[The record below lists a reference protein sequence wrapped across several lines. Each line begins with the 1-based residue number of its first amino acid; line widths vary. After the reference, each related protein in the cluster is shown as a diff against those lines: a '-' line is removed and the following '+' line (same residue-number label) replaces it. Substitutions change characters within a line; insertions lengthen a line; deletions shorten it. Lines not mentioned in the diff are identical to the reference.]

1 MSKRSDF
8 RKYLISACINTFAGS
23 HLCPMRIRR
32 HILRLFG
39 HQIGTIFPEYFIGIG
54 KGRLKIEDSSFCNYR
69 CFFDMSNDITI
80 GKNCSV
86 AFGVTFVT
94 STHMIGPSEKR
105 AMGGANSPIIVGNG
119 CWIGANVVILP
130 GVTIGQGCVIA
141 AGAVVTKSTQ
151 PDGLYA
157 GIPAIR
163 IRDLK

>member
-105 AMGGANSPIIVGNG
+105 AMGGGKFSNYSRKWMLDRCERCYSPWCHNRTGMCN
-119 CWIGANVVILP
+119 CSRSS
-130 GVTIGQGCVIA
+130 CD
-141 AGAVVTKSTQ
+141 KK
-151 PDGLYA
+151 YA
-157 GIPAIR
+157 T
-163 IRDLK
+163 